1 MIQEIF
7 PENYITVVQGGAETS
22 QALLQEEFGKIF
34 FTGSVPVG
42 KTVMEAAAQHLTPVT
57 LELGGKSPCIIH
69 EDANLKLAAKRIAWG
84 KFTNAGQTCIAPDYL
99 YIHKR
104 VKDHF
109 LALLREAIQEMYEGH
124 SMTRIVNEK
133 HFDRLTSFMEQGD
146 IFLGGKSSREMLSIE
161 PTVLTSVTWDD
172 RIMADEIF
180 GPILPVLEYTAL
192 DDLIVGIRNH
202 PNPLALYLFTSSTRI
217 QNELLE
223 FISFGGGCINDT
235 IYHFAN
241 PHLPFGGVGT
251 SGIGAYHGKS
261 SFDVFSHKKS
271 VLKQTTLFD
280 IPFRYPHVKNALSK
294 IKLFL

>member
-1 MIQEIF
+1 
-7 PENYITVVQGGAETS
+7 
-22 QALLQEEFGKIF
+22 
-34 FTGSVPVG
+34 
-42 KTVMEAAAQHLTPVT
+42 
-57 LELGGKSPCIIH
+57 
-69 EDANLKLAAKRIAWG
+69 
-84 KFTNAGQTCIAPDYL
+84 
-99 YIHKR
+99 
-104 VKDHF
+104 
-109 LALLREAIQEMYEGH
+109 
-124 SMTRIVNEK
+124 
-133 HFDRLTSFMEQGD
+133 LTSFMEQGD

-223 FISFGGGCINDT
+223 SISFGGGCINDT